1 MTCPAISSSSSLSSH
16 VSSAAHVSSSYH
28 CQERSLIQLS
38 SFISVPSQ
46 CFTCSSRR
54 ACRWTGM
61 PCRAS
66 MELGQALS
74 STSLVSESPFPSTSD
89 VTWAQSALQGP
100 RSEMEDSIVIRSD
113 GLQGFC
119 YASVLDGHAGFSSVR
134 FLREELFKECVTA
147 TQNGVLLQTSDL
159 SSIQN
164 LLTKAFLQA
173 DKRLLSWLEETG
185 ECLESG
191 STATAMLLGSD
202 CLIVAHVG
210 DSRVVIARGG
220 KADVLCGDHRPYGKS
235 KTALEEIKRIRHA
248 GGWISNGRV
257 CGILSVSR
265 AFGDIKL
272 KTLRQEMLEE
282 GVKTGLWTSKFAS
295 RVDLNGDWVTAAPD
309 VNRTVLEDADFIIL
323 ASDGLWDYIQ
333 SSEAVRFVRDQLH
346 QHGDVQ
352 RACEALANLALD
364 KNGQDNVSVVI
375 ADFGKVQYDPNAPL
389 EDSNVSADAGQLV
402 LVLGLVGLGIWLSQF
417 ASHAGLF

>member
-1 MTCPAISSSSSLSSH
+1 MGLIWLKNADLRDEKN
-16 VSSAAHVSSSYH
+16 AA
-28 CQERSLIQLS
+28 L
-38 SFISVPSQ
+38 
-46 CFTCSSRR
+46 
-54 ACRWTGM
+54 M
-61 PCRAS
+61 
-66 MELGQALS
+66 
-74 STSLVSESPFPSTSD
+74 
-89 VTWAQSALQGP
+89 
-100 RSEMEDSIVIRSD
+100 
-113 GLQGFC
+113 
-119 YASVLDGHAGFSSVR
+119 
-134 FLREELFKECVTA
+134 
-147 TQNGVLLQTSDL
+147 
-159 SSIQN
+159 
-164 LLTKAFLQA
+164 
-173 DKRLLSWLEETG
+173 
-185 ECLESG
+185 
-191 STATAMLLGSD
+191 
-202 CLIVAHVG
+202 
-210 DSRVVIARGG
+210 VIARGG
-220 KADVLCGDHRPYGKS
+220 KVDVLCGDHRPYGKS

-295 RVDLNGDWVTAAPD
+295 RSGWITREGVCGLLWEHSQPEVLHFPSSETTQILTRGNRARHSKILGLLVLLPFIIFFSVRIEVWGTSPRCARVDLNGDWVTAAPD

-333 SSEAVRFVRDQLH
+333 SSEAVLFVRDQLH

-352 RACEALANLALD
+352 RACEALAKLALD

-375 ADFGKVQYDPNAPL
+375 ADFGKVQYDPNAL